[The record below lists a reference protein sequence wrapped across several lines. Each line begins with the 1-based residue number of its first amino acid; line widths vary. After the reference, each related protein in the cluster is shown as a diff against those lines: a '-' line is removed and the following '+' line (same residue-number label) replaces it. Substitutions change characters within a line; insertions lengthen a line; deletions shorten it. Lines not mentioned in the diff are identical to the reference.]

1 MEIRR
6 STLNSLKVDTQRL
19 DITLEL
25 NAWKR
30 IVPRCKGVQ
39 ITAGGKIQNQAR
51 VAESWIFPSES
62 VAASEQTDHEGASTI
77 ARFFEPGDFCANP
90 SASIRCSLNRQFS
103 NECCVPHLGHPN
115 HSPLKHP
122 SKSMERQER
131 RTKIPFRFFVTE
143 PRSVGPRYGDLCFE
157 QQCFI
162 PATSAKEM
170 SCAPSATQSPC
181 RVGGPTMRGGPKGLD
196 SAPLMITGSKV
207 CQMSGTRTKRSFRH
221 SVEEPR
227 SVGPR
232 YGDLCFEQQ
241 RFIPATSAK
250 DLR

>member
-143 PRSVGPRYGDLCFE
+143 PRSVGPRYGDLCFD
-157 QQCFI
+157 QQRLI
-162 PATSAKEM
+162 PAKSAKDL
-170 SCAPSATQSPC
+170 SNAPSSTKSPC
-181 RVGGPTMRGGPKGLD
+181 RGGGPTMRGGLAALIPRRTAGRRSDKGSNPTF
-196 SAPLMITGSKV
+196 SAQASTKIDGTVGKRVFPASPSSISRAAFHLPSRSIT
-207 CQMSGTRTKRSFRH
+207 
-221 SVEEPR
+221 
-227 SVGPR
+227 
-232 YGDLCFEQQ
+232 
-241 RFIPATSAK
+241 
-250 DLR
+250 